1 MDRLLEFLRILSS
14 NRILCRGVRRGK
26 KKRLR
31 VGWLLQSTGGGNGF
45 VRRSVFVVLYG
56 TLLIWLYRMNGE
68 EEEGEWEGENDEWR
82 KVD

>member
-1 MDRLLEFLRILSS
+1 LDRLLEFLRILSL

-45 VRRSVFVVLYG
+45 VLDNVVVVLYG
-56 TLLIWLYRMNGE
+56 SLLIWLNRMNGE
-68 EEEGEWEGENDEWR
+68 VEGEEGEIDEWR